1 MKKLSLIIAVALGS
15 LVACSL
21 VSAQEAG
28 KDAAKKGKRG
38 FSAEQRLERMSTE
51 LKLTDEQKPKVKA
64 VLEDSSKKMQGLR
77 DLPQDER
84 RTKMQD
90 IRTEENK
97 KFKEILTP
105 DQLEKYKKMQEEMKK
120 KGNGGKKKTE

>member
-21 VSAQEAG
+21 ATAQEAG

-84 RTKMQD
+84 RTKMQE

-105 DQLEKYKKMQEEMKK
+105 DQAEKYKKMQEEMKK
-120 KGNGGKKKTE
+120 KGSGDKKKTE